1 MYCYDNTFKEL
12 YTDAFGAQLYTVF
25 RPLRQQFAL
34 TGFYEKSFLNK
45 LDVKVTYTADNYS

>member
-1 MYCYDNTFKEL
+1 MYCYDNTFKEF

-34 TGFYEKSFLNK
+34 TGFYEKSFSNK
-45 LDVKVTYTADNYS
+45 VHAKVTYTADNYS